1 MGRPLKRNVLVNQM
15 SGESVFE
22 AVAVLVVVVE
32 GGGEVMYSRG
42 LTTMLYGCPLD
53 TNLTGG
59 LITLGLLYGW
69 LKL

>member
-22 AVAVLVVVVE
+22 AVAVLGVVVVD

-42 LTTMLYGCPLD
+42 LTTML
-53 TNLTGG
+53 
-59 LITLGLLYGW
+59 
-69 LKL
+69 

>member
-22 AVAVLVVVVE
+22 AVVAVVGVVVVE

-42 LTTMLYGCPLD
+42 LTTML
-53 TNLTGG
+53 
-59 LITLGLLYGW
+59 
-69 LKL
+69 

>member
-1 MGRPLKRNVLVNQM
+1 MKRNVLVNQM

-22 AVAVLVVVVE
+22 AVVAVLGVVVVE

>member
-1 MGRPLKRNVLVNQM
+1 MKRNVLVNQM

-22 AVAVLVVVVE
+22 AVAVVGVVVVE
-32 GGGEVMYSRG
+32 GGEGEVMYSRG

>member
-22 AVAVLVVVVE
+22 AVAVLGVVVVE
-32 GGGEVMYSRG
+32 GGEVMYSRG

-53 TNLTGG
+53 TNFTGG
-59 LITLGLLYGW
+59 LITLGLL
-69 LKL
+69 